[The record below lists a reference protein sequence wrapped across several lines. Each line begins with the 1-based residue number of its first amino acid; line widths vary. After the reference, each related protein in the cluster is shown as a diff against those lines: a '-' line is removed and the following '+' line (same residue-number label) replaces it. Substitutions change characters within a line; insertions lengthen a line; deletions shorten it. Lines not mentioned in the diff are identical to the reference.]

1 VLELASDFGW
11 WPIACGVQVTACAV
25 TAWHQRDRAAWAG
38 LIALCAAAAAVV
50 VLRLA
55 VWHNA
60 ELFGAVGLVKPSG
73 HSALAAVVYGTIG
86 FVLGRHLP
94 PWRRGAV
101 RVACLAVMAMVPAA
115 MVGLGFHTVPD
126 VLVGGAAGLAALA
139 LGHALTLAWARPA
152 LATSVG
158 GDGAVRGRA
167 GRIYVVERREGRG
180 AGQHVLD
187 VLLDPEVDLRDVRA
201 RHDHGV

>member
-1 VLELASDFGW
+1 MHYQVLELASDFGW
-11 WPIACGVQVTACAV
+11 WPIACGVQVTACAL
-25 TAWHQRDRAAWAG
+25 TAWHRRDRAAWAG
-38 LIALCAAAAAVV
+38 LVALFAAAAAVV

-60 ELFGAVGLVKPSG
+60 EPFAVIGLVKPSG
-73 HSALAAVVYGTIG
+73 HTALAVVVYGTIG

-94 PWRRGAV
+94 PRRRGVV
-101 RVACLAVMAMVPAA
+101 RIACLVVMALVPAA

-139 LGHALTLAWARPA
+139 LGHALTRAWTRPA
-152 LATSVG
+152 PASSVG
-158 GDGAVRGRA
+158 GGGAARRGRA
-167 GRIYVVERREGRG
+167 RVYAVERGERRG

-187 VLLDPEVDLRDVRA
+187 VLLDP
-201 RHDHGV
+201 